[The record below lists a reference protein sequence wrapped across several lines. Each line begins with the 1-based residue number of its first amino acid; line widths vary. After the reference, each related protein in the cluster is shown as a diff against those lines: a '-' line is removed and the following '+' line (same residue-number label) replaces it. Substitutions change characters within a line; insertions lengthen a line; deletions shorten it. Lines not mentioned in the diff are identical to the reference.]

1 MIVVQPAILMLQYY
15 PMKELFENEIAFAAE
30 ILQRG
35 EVVAFPT
42 ETVYGLGA
50 CLFDEKAIQKL
61 FVLKGRPS
69 DNPLIA
75 HIAKLEDLSRIAR
88 NIPKEAYQLADKF
101 WPGPLSIIL
110 EANPEVPSIARAG
123 LPSIAVRMPAHPL
136 ALALIEKAG
145 QPLVAPSAN
154 LSGKPSATK
163 AEHVLHDFGDKVT
176 ILDGGPCDK
185 GLESTVLDLR
195 NPKVP
200 RVLRPGHIS
209 RERLSEALGCPV
221 DLGDEAIC
229 PGTKYRHYA
238 PKAAIRLFHD
248 KGLLEEQISS
258 KCIVLSK
265 DGGTLSEAKF
275 YDTLR
280 QADLFSIE
288 EILILCDDSI
298 LANEGFYNR
307 ILKAAGKP

>member
-1 MIVVQPAILMLQYY
+1 
-15 PMKELFENEIAFAAE
+15 MKELFENEIAFAAE